1 MRVKSDVGLAVGP
14 ADPKHWGQV
23 LVQPNGYGIV
33 EITDPNGLAQQK
45 GVRILSLLGEK
56 LAAEPASLREI
67 ERIADGLTD
76 PSLTSLILLVPV
88 GKVVYLV
95 MRGDGLVYVKRGSE
109 LAKLMH
115 QDGAISGEIRKDD
128 TLLLAS
134 AGFSRS
140 LPSSEII
147 GLFDHLSA
155 KEVAEKL
162 TLILHERE
170 GGEGSVAFV
179 YTAVAFEEEMP
190 VPVPAVPE
198 ESSEEFVDAEPVH
211 GTSRTSPF
219 VGVRRFWTKITSW
232 VRSFFYDL
240 SHIRENP
247 RNIPRV
253 AAVILTFLFLVSV
266 SLGIVKQM
274 NTQTNEDVR
283 AAYEQ
288 AQHAFEEGVAL
299 LALNP
304 IKGRERLMAAKTTLE
319 PMVSRVNARTREG
332 RDVTSLY
339 AQINDNLTQ
348 AMQIVDAPP
357 TLFFDMSLVKQGA
370 QASAF
375 VLEGKTLVV
384 ADQIGKT
391 IYALDVA
398 TKNATILG
406 GGEIVSGV
414 RDVAVHGDKAYALT
428 PEGVVELRMSD
439 KKSTLVIKKD
449 DAWGDTPSFVSFGGN
464 IYILDTQKNRIW
476 KYVAVES
483 GFSPL
488 REYLNPDTLP
498 DFATATTMTID
509 GAVWIGTRIGR
520 IMRFVQ
526 GKEETF
532 IPKGVEPALEAD
544 LLVYTSDEAKNVYIL
559 DRTISRVVVLDRDGA
574 YLAQYRWS
582 DEFKAQRFVVAEE
595 LKKIFLLSSGKIYAL
610 ELK

>member
-33 EITDPNGLAQQK
+33 EITDSNGLAQQK
-45 GVRILSLLGEK
+45 GVRMLSLLGQK
-56 LAAEPASLREI
+56 LTAEPASLKEI
-67 ERIADGLTD
+67 ERIADSLSD

-115 QDGAISGEIRKDD
+115 QNGAISGELRQGD

-140 LPSSEII
+140 LPSTEII

-155 KEVAEKL
+155 TEVAEKL

-179 YTAVAFEEEMP
+179 YTAVSLEE
-190 VPVPAVPE
+190 VAPVPAPIA
-198 ESSEEFVDAEPVH
+198 SEEPSEKSIDEAPVR
-211 GTSRTSPF
+211 TRSRTSHAF
-219 VGVRRFWTKITSW
+219 GVRRFAARIIPA
-232 VRSFFYDL
+232 VRSFFYDIR
-240 SHIRENP
+240 HIREYP
-247 RNIPRV
+247 GNIPRV
-253 AAVILTFLFLVSV
+253 AAVVLTCLFVLSV
-266 SLGIVKQM
+266 GLGIVKQM
-274 NTQTNEDVR
+274 NIQTNTEVQ
-283 AAYEQ
+283 AAYEE
-288 AQHAFEEGVAL
+288 AQRAFEEGVAL

-304 IKGRERLMAAKTTLE
+304 IKGRERLTAAKAMLE
-319 PMVSRVNARTREG
+319 PVVGKVNARTREG
-332 RDVTSLY
+332 RDVASLY
-339 AQINDNLTQ
+339 AQINDNLIQ
-348 AMQIVDAPP
+348 AMQIVEAPP
-357 TLFFDMSLVKQGA
+357 SLFFDMSLVKQGA

-375 VLEGKTLVV
+375 VLEDKTLVV
-384 ADQIGKT
+384 ADQLGKT
-391 IYALDVA
+391 IYTLDVA

-406 GGEIVSGV
+406 GGDIVSGV

-439 KKSTLVIKKD
+439 KKSALVIKKD

-498 DFATATTMTID
+498 DFATVNTMTID

-532 IPKGVEPALEAD
+532 VPKGVEPALEAD

-559 DRTISRVVVLDRDGA
+559 DRAISRVVVLDQDGA

-582 DEFKAQRFVVAEE
+582 DDFKVQRFVVSEE

-610 ELK
+610 DMK